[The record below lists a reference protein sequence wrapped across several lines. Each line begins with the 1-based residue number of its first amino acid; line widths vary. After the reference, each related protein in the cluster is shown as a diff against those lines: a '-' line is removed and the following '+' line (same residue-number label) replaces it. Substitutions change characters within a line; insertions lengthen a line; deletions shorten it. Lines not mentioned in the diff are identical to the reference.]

1 MIEAETNYLC
11 FSVNISTV
19 KTIDNTF
26 SSKQLI
32 FKELFVGTLI
42 YAVVLGF
49 FNDYT
54 SVVYAKSF
62 STIFYA
68 AFVLET
74 LTYFA
79 FLLKGKIVFWL
90 NNRDGLIYKISM
102 FFCVWLVMF
111 LSKFVFIWVIDVIFG
126 DNINIVGFFGI
137 LLIVL
142 SVTAIHKLSDKVF
155 MELGNDGK

>member
-1 MIEAETNYLC
+1 MESKK
-11 FSVNISTV
+11 SVFN
-19 KTIDNTF
+19 
-26 SSKQLI
+26 SKQLL

-54 SVVYAKSF
+54 SIVYAKSF
-62 STIFYA
+62 STIFYSA
-68 AFVLET
+68 VILEL
-74 LTYFA
+74 LTYLV
-79 FLLKGKIVFWL
+79 FLLKDKIIIWL
-90 NNRDGLIYKISM
+90 KGRQGAIYKILM

-126 DNINIVGFFGI
+126 NNINIYGFFGI

-142 SVTAIHKLSDKVF
+142 CVTIIHKLANKVF
-155 MELGNDGK
+155 IKLGNNEK